1 VREVS
6 AILAI
11 AQRDLVKFLRDRGRI
26 VATFIFPFIFV
37 GIMGT
42 SFRYSFGRSTGFD
55 WLPFIFTGILAQTL
69 WQSAAM
75 GIVSLLE
82 DRQNDF
88 AQEMFVSPI
97 SRYSIVFGKILG
109 ESLVALT
116 QGVAILGFGLVL
128 GVRFSA
134 GQAAALLLAAIV
146 ICIFGGA
153 FGLIMISFLSSQRA
167 AQQIFPFIMLPQFFL
182 SGVFTPIAVLP
193 IYLDVLSRL
202 SPMRY
207 AVDFTRNVFYVG
219 NPDAH
224 RVTVAPATFNLLVM
238 AVVFA
243 AFMIVGTRLFV
254 RQERNR

>member
-1 VREVS
+1 MKEAS

-11 AQRDLVKFLRDRGRI
+11 AQRDLVKFLRDRARI

-55 WLPFIFTGILAQTL
+55 WLPFIFTGVLAQTL

-97 SRYSIVFGKILG
+97 SRYSIVFGKIMG
-109 ESLVALT
+109 ESMVAIA
-116 QGVAILGFGLVL
+116 QGVGIFGFGLVL

-134 GQAAALLLAAIV
+134 GQVLGLLLAATV

-153 FGLIMISFLSSQRA
+153 FGLVMISFLSSQRA

-182 SGVFTPIAVLP
+182 SGAFTPIAVLP
-193 IYLDVLSRL
+193 FYLDVLSRL

-207 AVDFTRNVFYVG
+207 AVDFTRDVFYVG
-219 NPDAH
+219 NAEAH
-224 RVTVAPATFNLLVM
+224 RVVVAPATFNLLVM
-238 AVVFA
+238 AVVFT
-243 AFMIVGTRLFV
+243 AFMIVGTRRFV

>member
-1 VREVS
+1 MRDVS

-11 AQRDLVKFLRDRGRI
+11 AQRDLMKFLRDRARI

-42 SFRYSFGRSTGFD
+42 SFRYSFGQSTGFD
-55 WLPFIFTGILAQTL
+55 WLPFIFTGVLAQTL

-82 DRQNDF
+82 DRKNDF

-109 ESLVALT
+109 ESLVALA
-116 QGVAILGFGLVL
+116 QGVGILGFGLVL
-128 GVRFSA
+128 GVRFSI
-134 GQAAALLLAAIV
+134 GQVLLLLAAAVV

-153 FGLIMISFLSSQRA
+153 FGLIMISFLNTERA

-182 SGVFTPIAVLP
+182 SGAFTPIALLP

-207 AVDFTRNVFYVG
+207 AVDFTRDLFYSG
-219 NPDAH
+219 SPEAS
-224 RVTVAPATFNLLVM
+224 RVILAPATFNLVVM

-243 AFMIVGTRLFV
+243 AFMVVGTRLFV

>member
-1 VREVS
+1 MKELS

-11 AQRDLVKFLRDRGRI
+11 AQRDLVKFLRDRARL

-55 WLPFIFTGILAQTL
+55 WLPFIFTGVLAQTL
-69 WQSAAM
+69 WQSSAM

-109 ESLVALT
+109 ESLVAIA
-116 QGVAILGFGLVL
+116 QGVGILGFGLIL

-134 GQAAALLLAAIV
+134 GQVLVLLLAAII

-153 FGLIMISFLSSQRA
+153 FGLIMISFLSNQRA

-182 SGVFTPIAVLP
+182 SGAFTPIAVLP

-207 AVDFTRNVFYVG
+207 AVDFTRDVFYVG
-219 NPDAH
+219 SADAN
-224 RVTVAPATFNLLVM
+224 RVIVAPATFNLLVM
-238 AVVFA
+238 AVAFA
-243 AFMIVGTRLFV
+243 AFMVVGTRLFV

>member
-1 VREVS
+1 VKEVS
-6 AILAI
+6 VILAI
-11 AQRDLVKFLRDRGRI
+11 AQRDLVKFLRDRARI

-37 GIMGT
+37 GILGT

-55 WLPFIFTGILAQTL
+55 WLPFIFTGVLAQTL

-75 GIVSLLE
+75 GIISLLE

-88 AQEMFVSPI
+88 VQEMFVSPI

-109 ESLVALT
+109 ESLVALA
-116 QGVAILGFGLVL
+116 QGVGILGFGLVL

-134 GQAAALLLAAIV
+134 GQVVILLLAAVV

-153 FGLIMISFLSSQRA
+153 FGLIMIAFLSSQRA

-182 SGVFTPIAVLP
+182 SGAFTPVALLP
-193 IYLDVLSRL
+193 IYLDILSRL

-207 AVDFTRNVFYVG
+207 AVDFTRDVFYTG
-219 NPDAH
+219 SADAP
-224 RVTVAPATFNLLVM
+224 RVILAPAAFNLLAM
-238 AVVFA
+238 AVAFA
-243 AFMIVGTRLFV
+243 AFMVVGTRLFV
-254 RQERNR
+254 RRERNR

>member
-1 VREVS
+1 VKELS

-11 AQRDLVKFLRDRGRI
+11 AQRDLIKFLRDRARL

-55 WLPFIFTGILAQTL
+55 WLPFIFTGVLAQTL
-69 WQSAAM
+69 WQSSAM

-109 ESLVALT
+109 ESLVAIA
-116 QGVAILGFGLVL
+116 QGVGILGFGLVL

-134 GQAAALLLAAIV
+134 SQVLMLLLAAII

-153 FGLIMISFLSSQRA
+153 FGLIMISFLSNQRA

-182 SGVFTPIAVLP
+182 SGAFTPIAVLP

-207 AVDFTRNVFYVG
+207 AVDFTRDVFYVG
-219 NPDAH
+219 SADAH
-224 RVTVAPATFNLLVM
+224 RVIVAPATFNLLVM
-238 AVVFA
+238 VVAFT
-243 AFMIVGTRLFV
+243 AFMVVGTRLFV